1 MALFSGAGLAC
12 KSGAILA
19 GGVIRRLP
27 RSAEIQPFQA
37 TGILSAMRFNTA
49 LTAAAS
55 TFAIGVAAL
64 STPAFAQSTGSID
77 FDKEI
82 VVTGA
87 RGGTQAVAGISA
99 PDTAKAK
106 AVLTAENIERQ
117 NPGQTILDTI
127 NQIPGVS
134 FQNNDAYGSSGGTL
148 NVRGFSSDR
157 VSLTFDGVPLND
169 SGNYAVYSS
178 QQIDPELIEQVNVNL
193 GTTDVDSPTAS
204 AAGGTVNLRTKK
216 PDHDLG
222 AMFSFSAGEYDFMRL
237 FAKIETGDITQGG
250 LRAWFSASKAVN
262 DNPFNNY
269 GRVNKQQYNF
279 RIYQPLAGDDFIS
292 LAGHW
297 NQNRNNFFGSLPL
310 RLDANRVVGS
320 GSGNRFPANASE
332 RKYNINF
339 PCSTTALVN
348 GGVAANFGIADPAS
362 SCGTEFDRRYNPTDT
377 GNLRISSRF
386 TLADSLVLT
395 VDPSYQYVKANGG
408 GTVNANEG
416 LRDIDPTSG
425 VANVAGYL
433 AGAPR
438 FGRDIN
444 GDGDILDTVAV
455 LAPSQTQTHRI
466 GVIAGLRWEM
476 DDNNTFRVAYTYD
489 RARHRQTGEVAL
501 LNTDGEPVNVF
512 ATDAA
517 LKDVNGA
524 VLQKRDRLSYAI
536 LHQISAE
543 YRGEFMDEKLVVTA
557 GLRAPF
563 FKRNLTNYCFTSS
576 ASGFVECF
584 GGNAAAVTLATSLN
598 PYSATTNA
606 TTGAISVAGWA
617 PPQQRIYNYSKLLPN
632 IGFVYDVTDNASV
645 FGNFSQGLSVPGT
658 DNLYQAFFF
667 PVGTSRAKPAP
678 ETTDNFDL
686 GFRFRSGSIQAQVS
700 GFYNQF
706 HNRLASAYD
715 PEINQ
720 TIYRNLGDV
729 KKYGIDGSI
738 AFSPI
743 ENISLYAFGSV
754 MKSEIKDNL
763 VLGENANG
771 TSILAMTAGKRE
783 AGAPKYTF
791 GFTARGSLGP
801 VELGV
806 TAKRTGERYIY
817 DNNEAIYTGTYLAP
831 GSLTSAGATPT
842 AVGSRTQV
850 YSATAAAYW
859 LVNLDARVKLEQLG
873 LGKSYLQLNVYNL
886 FNQFYVGGFGGNAF
900 QNQTF
905 CPGNTTSTA
914 CNGVGAGLSV
924 YGNTPNVQI
933 GAPRT
938 VSGTVVFQF

>member
-1 MALFSGAGLAC
+1 MRINSALS
-12 KSGAILA
+12 
-19 GGVIRRLP
+19 
-27 RSAEIQPFQA
+27 
-37 TGILSAMRFNTA
+37 T
-49 LTAAAS
+49 AAS
-55 TFAIGVAAL
+55 TIAIGVAAIA
-64 STPAFAQSTGSID
+64 TPAFAQSTGTQD
-77 FDKEI
+77 FEKEI
-82 VVTGA
+82 VVTGT
-87 RGGTQAVAGISA
+87 RTGVQQVEGVSA
-99 PDTAKAK
+99 PDTSKAK
-106 AVLTAENIERQ
+106 AVLTSEAIQRAA
-117 NPGQTILDTI
+117 PGQTILDTI

-169 SGNYAVYSS
+169 SGNYAVYSN

-362 SCGTEFDRRYNPTDT
+362 SCGTEFDRRYNPSDT

>member
-1 MALFSGAGLAC
+1 M
-12 KSGAILA
+12 
-19 GGVIRRLP
+19 RL
-27 RSAEIQPFQA
+27 
-37 TGILSAMRFNTA
+37 NTA

-55 TFAIGVAAL
+55 TFAIGIAAL
-64 STPAFAQSTGSID
+64 ATPAFAQSTGSID

-82 VVTGA
+82 VVTGS
-87 RGGTQAVAGISA
+87 RTGVQAVAGISA
-99 PDTAKAK
+99 PDTAKSK

-148 NVRGFSSDR
+148 NIRGFSSDR

-169 SGNYAVYSS
+169 SGNYAVYSN

-237 FAKIETGDITQGG
+237 FAKIETGDLTQGG

-279 RIYQPLAGDDFIS
+279 KIYQPLSGDDFVS

-310 RLDANRVVGS
+310 RLDAGRVVGS
-320 GSGNRFPANASE
+320 ASSNRFPANADE

-339 PCSTTALVN
+339 PCIIAPAVPGQADAATT
-348 GGVAANFGIADPAS
+348 
-362 SCGTEFDRRYNPTDT
+362 CGTEFDRRYNPSDT
-377 GNLRISSRF
+377 GNIRISSRF
-386 TLADSLVLT
+386 TLADGLVLT

-408 GTVNANEG
+408 GTVNAQEG
-416 LRDIDPTSG
+416 LRDINPSGGTASVATCRTTPTS
-425 VANVAGYL
+425 ATNTCVAGYL
-433 AGAPR
+433 GGTPY

-444 GDGDILDTVAV
+444 GDGDVLDTVV
-455 LAPSQTQTHRI
+455 VIAPSQTQTHRI
-466 GVIAGLRWEM
+466 GVIAGLRWDM
-476 DDNNTFRVAYTYD
+476 DDHNTFRVAYTYD

-501 LNTDGEPVNVF
+501 LGFDGEPVNVF
-512 ATDAA
+512 GSDAA
-517 LKDVNGA
+517 QSDVNSA
-524 VLQKRDRLSYAI
+524 TLQKRDRLSYAI

-543 YRGEFMDEKLVVTA
+543 YRGEFMDDKLVLTA

-563 FKRNLTNYCFTSS
+563 FKRNLTNNCFTSS

-584 GGNAAAVTLATSLN
+584 GGNSALVTSATTLN
-598 PYSATTNA
+598 PYSTTTNT
-606 TTGAISVAGWA
+606 TTGAITVAGWA
-617 PPQQRIYNYSKLLPN
+617 APQQRIYNYSKLLPN
-632 IGFVYDVTDNASV
+632 VGFVFDFTDNASV

-667 PVGTSRAKPAP
+667 PTGTARAKPAA

-686 GFRFRSGSIQAQVS
+686 GFRFRSGMIQAQVS

-738 AFSPI
+738 AFQPV
-743 ENISLYAFGSV
+743 ENISLYVFGSV

-763 VLGENANG
+763 ILGENADG
-771 TSILAMTAGKRE
+771 TPILAMTAGKRE

-801 VELGV
+801 VELGF
-806 TAKRTGERYIY
+806 TAKRTGERFIY
-817 DNNEAIYTGTYLAP
+817 DNNEAVYTGTYLAN
-831 GSLTSAGATPT
+831 GALTSTNTVPT
-842 AVGSRTQV
+842 AVGARTQV

-859 LVNLDARVKLEQLG
+859 LVNLDARVKLEGLG
-873 LGKSYLQLNVYNL
+873 LGKSYVQLNVYNL

-900 QNQTF
+900 QNQTM
-905 CPGNTTSTA
+905 CPATTTSGT
-914 CNGVGAGLSV
+914 CNGIGAGLSV
-924 YGNTPNVQI
+924 YGNVPNVQI

-938 VSGTVVFQF
+938 VSGTLVFQF